1 MHHIVGH
8 WYFLF
13 AALKQR
19 QLSIRALAMELRHIM
34 TALLVNPQRGRQ
46 LDVPSLLINVWRAI
60 SGAALAM
67 QKLLSG
73 PRHIDSVKPN
83 SYKPLLNNSG
93 SANASAE
100 WLRAAATNYAH
111 GSEL

>member
-34 TALLVNPQRGRQ
+34 TGLIVNPQRGRQ
-46 LDVPSLLINVWRAI
+46 FDVTGLLINLWRAM
-60 SGAALAM
+60 SGAALSM
-67 QKLLSG
+67 QKLRSG
-73 PRHIDSVKPN
+73 PRRIDSVKPN
-83 SYKPLLNNSG
+83 SYKLLLGNGDSTDPSTKG
-93 SANASAE
+93 VHT
-100 WLRAAATNYAH
+100 AATNDAY
-111 GSEL
+111 GSG

>member
-19 QLSIRALAMELRHIM
+19 QLSIRALAMELRHIT
-34 TALLVNPQRGRQ
+34 TALIVNPQRGRQ
-46 LDVPSLLINVWRAI
+46 LDVPGLLINVWRAI
-60 SGAALAM
+60 SGIALAM

-73 PRHIDSVKPN
+73 PRQIDSVKPN
-83 SYKPLLNNSG
+83 SYKALLNNG
-93 SANASAE
+93 SSTKASAE
-100 WLRAAATNYAH
+100 GLRAAATK
-111 GSEL
+111 